1 MPKKITRNKAI
12 KNALASV
19 IMEGFK
25 TNSALETRCKLIMQG
40 KLDLKDCINQIVQKD
55 V

>member
-1 MPKKITRNKAI
+1 MQKKITRNKAL

-19 IMEGFK
+19 KMEGFN

-40 KLDLKDCINQIVQKD
+40 KLNLKDCINQIVQKG